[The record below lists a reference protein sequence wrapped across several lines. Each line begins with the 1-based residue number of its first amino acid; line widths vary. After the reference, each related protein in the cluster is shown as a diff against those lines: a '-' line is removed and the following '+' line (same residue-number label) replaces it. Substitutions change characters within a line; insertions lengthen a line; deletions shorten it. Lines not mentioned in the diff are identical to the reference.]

1 MISLKKTSK
10 KRVVE
15 SSIRDISARDPR
27 PGRIAA
33 PRQPPPSGAGGPG
46 LSRAAKTGMTPVGP
60 PFREF
65 REFRVF
71 RGSNP
76 NAPLPPPPAPVTLEP
91 A

>member
-65 REFRVF
+65 RVF
-71 RGSNP
+71 RGSNLRRP
-76 NAPLPPPPAPVTLEP
+76 IAPAARARHP
-91 A
+91 